1 MIGSSDYCDESN
13 SFPFKLKWKVR
24 FLSMSSKQAQKFV
37 KFLDES
43 LIIFYNAILDFFTV
57 W

>member
-24 FLSMSSKQAQKFV
+24 FLSTRSEQAQKFV
-37 KFLDES
+37 KLFDES
-43 LIIFYNAILDFFTV
+43 LIIFYKAILDFFTV